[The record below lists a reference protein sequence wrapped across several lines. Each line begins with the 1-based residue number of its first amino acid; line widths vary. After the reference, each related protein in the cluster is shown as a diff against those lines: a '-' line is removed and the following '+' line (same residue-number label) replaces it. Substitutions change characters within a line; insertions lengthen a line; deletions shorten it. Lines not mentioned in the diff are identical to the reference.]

1 MFSFLNKGLQK
12 PQPKNAAPNHHSQ
25 FREIQSESDFEQFL
39 SNDFAV
45 LFKHSPSCVVSRAAH
60 REVVEFAEQ
69 NPAVPVHLLHVLRDR
84 DLSLELAA
92 RTKVRHE
99 SPQTIIFRDGKVIA
113 AMSHQ
118 DVTADELERLLAPP
132 T

>member
-1 MFSFLNKGLQK
+1 MFSFLQKGVRK
-12 PQPKNAAPNHHSQ
+12 AAPAKLQSA
-25 FREIQSESDFEQFL
+25 FPEIQSESDFEQFL
-39 SNDFAV
+39 TQGSVV
-45 LFKHSPSCVVSRAAH
+45 LFKHSPTCVVSRSAH

-84 DLSLELAA
+84 DLSRQLAA
-92 RTKVRHE
+92 RTQVRHE

-118 DVTADELERLLAPP
+118 DVNVDELERALKN
-132 T
+132 